1 MAVSSNVEKGNL
13 YHDKRAQW
21 AMYVLLFVALAAI
34 PFFVDDAFTLNQFS
48 RYAVL
53 ALLSVSVSLVWGFG
67 GILSLGQ
74 GIAFGM
80 AAYCMGATMQ
90 MQSQDPVSDP
100 IPSFMLTNE
109 LNKLPFIWEP
119 FWNTGAGLALAF
131 GLPTLFFVVF
141 GYMMFKARLAGG
153 FVAIM
158 TLAMLGAWYS
168 MAYDM
173 QPFTG
178 GFNGISPPN
187 AFKMLGITFDP
198 YSPLVYWVAVGALAL
213 CTIVVKLLLQSK
225 FGVIVQA
232 IRNDAERARFLG
244 YSVSFYQ
251 VVVFTLSGIIAAIA
265 GVLWVMIVQ
274 YVSPTSL
281 EVTFSISMVIW
292 AALGGRLSLFG
303 AIIGAL
309 FVNSVQSYLGDE
321 LQATYFVILGA
332 IFVLVVRFLPK
343 GIAGLFETVIG
354 YIPYRR
360 APSTGVGK
368 APSAAR

>member
-1 MAVSSNVEKGNL
+1 
-13 YHDKRAQW
+13 
-21 AMYVLLFVALAAI
+21 
-34 PFFVDDAFTLNQFS
+34 
-48 RYAVL
+48 
-53 ALLSVSVSLVWGFG
+53 
-67 GILSLGQ
+67 
-74 GIAFGM
+74 
-80 AAYCMGATMQ
+80 
-90 MQSQDPVSDP
+90 
-100 IPSFMLTNE
+100 
-109 LNKLPFIWEP
+109 
-119 FWNTGAGLALAF
+119 
-131 GLPTLFFVVF
+131 
-141 GYMMFKARLAGG
+141 
-153 FVAIM
+153 M